1 MTESHRFETMAI
13 HAGQDPDPTT
23 GAVMPP
29 VYLTS
34 TYRQAGVG
42 ETRGYEYSRTGN
54 PTRHA
59 LERCLAALEGGR
71 YGLAFASGMA
81 ATDAVLHLLGQG
93 DHVLASHDL
102 YGGTYRL
109 FKAVFERLGLSF
121 TFANAS
127 DSDAFLA
134 NLTDRTRLVWL
145 ETPTNPLL
153 DLCDVEAIASGAHA
167 HASKPLVCVD
177 NTFATPYLQRPLAL
191 GADISLHS
199 TTKYL
204 GGHSDVVGGA
214 LLTDDEGLAQQL
226 AFLQNAVGAVPGPLD
241 CFLVLRGIKTL
252 PVRMDRHCSNASS
265 LAEHLAGDGRL
276 RRLRYPGH
284 SSHPQHALAQ
294 RQMRQGGGMLSFE
307 VEAGESAARTLVEST
322 RLFTL
327 AESLG
332 GVESL
337 IELPAPMTHASVAGS
352 PLAVDPSLVR
362 LSVGLEAIDD
372 LILDLDQALE
382 RAHST
387 G

>member
-1 MTESHRFETMAI
+1 LKDPYAFETLAI
-13 HAGQDPDPTT
+13 HAGQEPDPTT

-34 TYRQAGVG
+34 TYKQDAVG
-42 ETRGYEYSRTGN
+42 QTRGYEYSRTGN

-59 LERCLAALEGGR
+59 LESCLAALEGGKV
-71 YGLAFASGMA
+71 GLAFASGMA
-81 ATDAVLHLLGQG
+81 ATDSVLHLLSSG
-93 DHVLASHDL
+93 DHVLAAHDL

-109 FKAVFERLGLSF
+109 VHAVFERLGITF
-121 TFANAS
+121 TFTDAS
-127 DSDAFLA
+127 DTEAFLS
-134 NLTDRTRLVWL
+134 NMTSRTRLVWL

-153 DLCDVEAIASGAHA
+153 DLCDLKAICDAAHA
-167 HASKPLVCVD
+167 QPSSPIVCVD
-177 NTFATPYLQRPLAL
+177 NTFATPYLQQPLPL

-214 LLTDDEGLAQQL
+214 LVTNDEDLAQRL
-226 AFLQNAVGAVPGPLD
+226 AYLQNAVGAVPGPLD

-252 PVRMDRHCSNASS
+252 PVRMDRHCANATR
-265 LAEHLAGDGRL
+265 LAEHLSEDPRI
-276 RRLRYPGH
+276 RRVRYPGLPN
-284 SSHPQHALAQ
+284 HPQHDLAL
-294 RQMRQGGGMLSFE
+294 RQMRLPGGMISFE
-307 VEAGESAARTLVEST
+307 VAAGETAARKVVEST

-352 PLAVDPSLVR
+352 PLEVDPSLVR
-362 LSVGLEAIDD
+362 LSVGLESVND
-372 LILDLDQALE
+372 LLQDLDEALDA
-382 RAHST
+382 AHAA
-387 G
+387 